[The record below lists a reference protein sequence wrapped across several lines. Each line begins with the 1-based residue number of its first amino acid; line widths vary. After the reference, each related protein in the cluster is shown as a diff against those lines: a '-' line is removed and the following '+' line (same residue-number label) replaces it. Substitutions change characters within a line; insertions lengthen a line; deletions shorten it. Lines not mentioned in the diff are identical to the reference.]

1 MADSIAS
8 IVNQVTSATTGTGSS
23 STSSAASI
31 AKNFDSFLRLLTT
44 QLQNQ
49 NPLEPLDTNE
59 FTQQLVQFSQVEQQI
74 NMNQQMATLIALQKS
89 SQTATAINYVG
100 ATATV
105 DGATTRLTNGSA
117 SWVFSTDK
125 PATATVNIKSANGAL
140 AYSRTFPL
148 TGGPQSLTW
157 DGKGNDG
164 TQWPEGEYTIS
175 VTAKDASG
183 QNVSVSTEVKGTV
196 DGVDLTQDPPLL
208 KIGSKSYSLD
218 KIKQVVRPGL

>member
-1 MADSIAS
+1 MADSISS
-8 IVNQVTSATTGTGSS
+8 IVNQVTSATTSGT
-23 STSSAASI
+23 STLSSAASI

-49 NPLEPLDTNE
+49 NPMEPLDTNQ

-74 NMNQQMATLIALQKS
+74 NMNQQLTTLIALQKS
-89 SQTATAINYVG
+89 AQTATAINYVG

-105 DGATTRLTNGSA
+105 DGSTTKLANGSA

-125 PATATVNIKSANGAL
+125 PATATINIKSANGVL
-140 AYSRTFPL
+140 AYSRTFAL
-148 TGGPQSLTW
+148 TGGQQSLTW
-157 DGKGNDG
+157 DGKGTDG

-183 QNVSVSTEVKGTV
+183 QNVAVSTEVKGTV
-196 DGVDLTQDPPLL
+196 DGVDLTQDPPVL

>member
-1 MADSIAS
+1 MADSISS
-8 IVNQVTSATTGTGSS
+8 IVNQVTSAATSGTSTLSS
-23 STSSAASI
+23 SASI

-49 NPLEPLDTNE
+49 NPLEPLDTNQ

-74 NMNQQMATLIALQKS
+74 NMNQQLTTLIALQKS
-89 SQTATAINYVG
+89 AQTATAINYVG

-105 DGATTRLTNGSA
+105 DGATTKLANGSA
-117 SWVFSTDK
+117 SWVFSSDK
-125 PATATVNIKSANGAL
+125 PATATINIKSSTGVL

-148 TGGPQSLTW
+148 SAGQQSLTW
-157 DGKGNDG
+157 DGKGTDG
-164 TQWPEGEYTIS
+164 TQWPEGEYTMSI
-175 VTAKDASG
+175 TAKDASG
-183 QNVSVSTEVKGTV
+183 QTVAVSTEVKGTV
-196 DGVDLTQDPPLL
+196 DGVDLTQDPPVL

>member
-8 IVNQVTSATTGTGSS
+8 VVNQITSATSGTSTLSS
-23 STSSAASI
+23 SASI

-49 NPLEPLDTNE
+49 NPLEPLDTNQ

-74 NMNQQMATLIALQKS
+74 NMNQQLTTLIALQKS
-89 SQTATAINYVG
+89 AQSATAINYVG

-105 DGATTRLTNGSA
+105 DGATARLAGGTA

-125 PATATVNIKSANGAL
+125 PATATINIKSATGVL
-140 AYSRTFPL
+140 AYSRTFAL
-148 TGGPQSLTW
+148 TGGAQSLTW

-164 TQWPEGEYTIS
+164 TPWPEGEYTIS
-175 VTAKDASG
+175 VTAKDAAG
-183 QNVSVSTEVKGTV
+183 QAVAVSTEVKGTV
-196 DGVDLTQDPPLL
+196 DGVDLTQDPPVLM
-208 KIGSKSYSLD
+208 IGSKSYALD

>member
-1 MADSIAS
+1 MVDSISS
-8 IVNQVTSATTGTGSS
+8 IVSQVTSATTGTSGI
-23 STSSAASI
+23 TSNASI

-89 SQTATAINYVG
+89 AQTATAINYVG

-105 DGATTRLTNGSA
+105 DGSTAKLANSSA

-125 PATATVNIKSANGAL
+125 PATATVNIKSANGVL

-148 TGGPQSLTW
+148 TGGAQSLTW
-157 DGKGNDG
+157 DGKGTDG
-164 TQWPEGEYTIS
+164 TQWPDGEYTIS

-208 KIGSKSYSLD
+208 KIGSKSYALD